1 MEQSEKRL
9 KTELNDEDFIVP
21 DHGRGYNADNNMK
34 TEPIAGEDDNDD
46 PLSDND
52 CDIGPIRNQFFVA
65 NEAIE
70 TPNEGI
76 NELTQPQNKLTKD
89 SVIDELLNMRIELR
103 NVNKKLQNVLLKQD
117 HILQE
122 HSNLRKAMTE
132 MCVLLKMNLSLTTDK
147 FADLFPLQDEENLQY
162 LEGQLQTEQR
172 PNIIRQMRKLLC
184 ANITENFS
192 KIFSEKLILSHNYD
206 GIQNKKPIKVYEHFI
221 AGLFASDLE
230 SREEFVVNIRS
241 AYKINKNRI
250 HKSRSRK
257 IKKRTS

>member
-9 KTELNDEDFIVP
+9 KTEIIDEDFIVP
-21 DHGRGYNADNNMK
+21 DHDRGYNVDNMK
-34 TEPIAGEDDNDD
+34 TEAIAGEDETDD
-46 PLSDND
+46 PFSDND
-52 CDIGPIRNQFFVA
+52 CDIGPVKNQFLV
-65 NEAIE
+65 
-70 TPNEGI
+70 NEGI
-76 NELTQPQNKLTKD
+76 NELTQPENKLTKDDFIYFID

-122 HSNLRKAMTE
+122 HSDLKKAMSD
-132 MCVLLKMNLSLTTDK
+132 MCALLKMNLGLTTDK

-257 IKKRTS
+257 IRKRTS